1 MTESR
6 RMLRPARPDDLPALL
21 ALEARFPG
29 DRLSARQFRH
39 HLGNP
44 SAALRVL
51 VENGRLAGYA
61 LVLLRRGA
69 RRARLYSI
77 AVDAA
82 HRGRG
87 CGEILLRDA
96 EKIAR
101 REGRIA
107 LRLEV
112 RDDNR
117 AARALYEKAGYR
129 RIGGYRAYYDDGA
142 DAVRFEKPLA
152 RA

>member
-6 RMLRPARPDDLPALL
+6 RMLRPARLDDLPALL
-21 ALEARFPG
+21 ALEAQFPG
-29 DRLSARQFRH
+29 DRLGARQFRH

-51 VENGRLAGYA
+51 VENGRIAGYA
-61 LVLLRRGA
+61 LVLMRRGA
-69 RRARLYSI
+69 RPARLYSI

-87 CGEILLRDA
+87 FGATLLRDA

-101 REGRIA
+101 RAGRTS

-112 RDDNR
+112 RADNR
-117 AARALYEKAGYR
+117 VARALYENSGYR
-129 RIGGYRAYYDDGA
+129 AIGGYPAYYDDGA
-142 DAVRFEKPLA
+142 DAVRFEKSLT